1 MRNFC
6 IIFGIIASVGICIG
20 VIGCAPQ
27 IKLFTDS
34 TDPLREFTLEGK
46 DKGKI
51 LLIPVSGVISDAPE
65 NHFLRSEPSMVQNIV
80 SQLQRAEKNDEIKA
94 VLLKISSPGGSV
106 TASDMLYH
114 EILGFKK
121 RTGVKVIAVMTD
133 MAASGGYYISLP
145 ADVIMAHPT
154 TITGSVGVIFMRPG
168 VNGLMEKLGIDIAV
182 NKSGKN
188 KDMFSPFRKSTEE
201 EEEMLRAMVAE
212 LAEKFIHLVEIHR
225 KPDEKALS
233 EIATARVCLAEKA
246 KELGLIDEIGYLSDA
261 VEKAKS
267 LTGLPEDAKVVV
279 FRRTEYPDDN
289 IYNTAD
295 MKAGEKKFS
304 FVSLGLPESLTSL
317 HTGFYY
323 LWPAAAGF

>member
-1 MRNFC
+1 MKNFC
-6 IIFGIIASVGICIG
+6 IIFGIIAHISLSIG
-20 VIGCAPQ
+20 LTGCAPQ

-34 TDPLREFTLEGK
+34 TDPLQEFTLQGK

-51 LLIPVSGVISDAPE
+51 LLIPVRGIISDTPE
-65 NHFLRSEPSMVQNIV
+65 NHFLRSEPSMVQDIV
-80 SQLQRAEKNDEIKA
+80 SQLQRAEKDDEIKA
-94 VLLKISSPGGSV
+94 VLLKVSSPGGSV

-114 EILGFKK
+114 EIIGFKK

-154 TITGSVGVIFMRPG
+154 TVTGSVGVIFMRPG
-168 VNGLMEKLGIDIAV
+168 VNGLMEKLGIDMAV

-188 KDMFSPFRKSTEE
+188 KDMFSPFRKITEE

-225 KPDEKALS
+225 KPDEKALA
-233 EIATARVCLAEKA
+233 EISTARICLAEKA
-246 KELGLIDEIGYLSDA
+246 QELGLIDEIGYLSDA
-261 VEKAKS
+261 LAKAKS
-267 LTGLPEDAKVVV
+267 LSGLPEDAKVVV
-279 FRRTEYPDDN
+279 FRRSEYPDDN
-289 IYNTAD
+289 IYNTSD

-304 FVSLGLPESLTSL
+304 FLSLGLPESLMSL

-323 LWPAAAGF
+323 LWPAGAGF

>member
-1 MRNFC
+1 LKNFC
-6 IIFGIIASVGICIG
+6 IIFGIIAHISLSIG
-20 VIGCAPQ
+20 LTGCAPQ

-34 TDPLREFTLEGK
+34 TDPLQEFTLQGK

-51 LLIPVSGVISDAPE
+51 LLIPVRGIISDTPE
-65 NHFLRSEPSMVQNIV
+65 NHFLRSEPSMVQDIV
-80 SQLQRAEKNDEIKA
+80 SQLQRAEKDDEIKA
-94 VLLKISSPGGSV
+94 VLLKVSSPGGSV

-114 EILGFKK
+114 EIIGFKK

-154 TITGSVGVIFMRPG
+154 TVTGSVGVIFMRPG
-168 VNGLMEKLGIDIAV
+168 VNGLMEKLGIDMAV

-188 KDMFSPFRKSTEE
+188 KDMFSPFRKITEE

-225 KPDEKALS
+225 KPDEKALA
-233 EIATARVCLAEKA
+233 EISTARICLAEKA
-246 KELGLIDEIGYLSDA
+246 QELGLIDEIGYLSDA
-261 VEKAKS
+261 LAKAKS
-267 LTGLPEDAKVVV
+267 LSGLPEDAKVVV
-279 FRRTEYPDDN
+279 FRRSEYPDDN
-289 IYNTAD
+289 IYNTSD

-304 FVSLGLPESLTSL
+304 FLSLGLPESLMSL

-323 LWPAAAGF
+323 LWPAGAGF